1 MPSDWFRESDK
12 RYRPVARFRCR
23 LSPLPSYVREARA
36 RPPSP
41 SGHDTVSSRI
51 PVWCI
56 LMLQLCGV
64 EEWAAG
70 HLLKGFAA
78 RDARF
83 RPSTPLSKF
92 HRLGEKVAR
101 ERCVSHIASN

>member
-12 RYRPVARFRCR
+12 QYRPGSRVFVAACPH
-23 LSPLPSYVREARA
+23 SPVMSAARA

-92 HRLGEKVAR
+92 HRLGEKVGGCAGAVR
-101 ERCVSHIASN
+101 